1 MNTAERARGSTYNSA
16 VPSRPPHQWP
26 NLRGVNMPYGTFHRR
41 EDNQICGS
49 KKNHASV
56 HQPKDEAGV
65 TWQKNGTSCLPKYL
79 QKDQDVKIRRT
90 VDKMNADFE
99 TKKKKYQ
106 CFPTKK

>member
-1 MNTAERARGSTYNSA
+1 MQPGFCGNTM
-16 VPSRPPHQWP
+16 PF
-26 NLRGVNMPYGTFHRR
+26 GVYHRR

-49 KKNHASV
+49 ERNHAKT
-56 HQPKDEAGV
+56 HQPRDEAGV
-65 TWQKNGTSCLPKYL
+65 TWQKSGSSCLPKYL

-99 TKKKKYQ
+99 AKKKQYQ